1 MTQAKKGNKVKVH
14 YSGSLNDG
22 KEFDSSF
29 GKEPFEFT
37 LGEGKVIRGFEN
49 AVVGMT
55 VGETK
60 TISISPTEAYG
71 EYQKDLL
78 VEVERSHLPPE
89 IKPRAGQMLQF
100 RSEDGTMAL
109 VTVKDIM
116 EETVVLD
123 GNHPLAGEELVFKI
137 ELLEIV

>member
-1 MTQAKKGNKVKVH
+1 
-14 YSGSLNDG
+14 
-22 KEFDSSF
+22 
-29 GKEPFEFT
+29 
-37 LGEGKVIRGFEN
+37 
-49 AVVGMT
+49 MT

-60 TISISPTEAYG
+60 TISISPMEAYG
-71 EYQKDLL
+71 EYQEDLL

-89 IKPRAGQMLQF
+89 IKPQVGQMLQF

-109 VTVKDIM
+109 VTVKDIT